1 MPNSENI
8 LPIEK
13 NKLSPDHE
21 IDATGLTCPLP
32 LLKMKQALN
41 AAKAGEIILVK
52 ATDPGS
58 QRDFKAYI
66 QMTKHQMTTEVIDNK
81 EFVYIITKH

>member
-21 IDATGLTCPLP
+21 VDATGLSCPLP
-32 LLKMKQALN
+32 LLKMKQVLN
-41 AAKAGEIILVK
+41 VAKVGEVILVK

-66 QMTKHQMTTEVIDNK
+66 QMTKHQMIAEVINK